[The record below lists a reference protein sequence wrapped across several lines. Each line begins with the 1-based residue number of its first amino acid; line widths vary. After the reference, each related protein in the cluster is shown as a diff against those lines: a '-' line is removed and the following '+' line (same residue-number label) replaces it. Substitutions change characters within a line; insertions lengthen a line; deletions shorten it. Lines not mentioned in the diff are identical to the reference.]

1 MARVGRM
8 ILIYEVG
15 MLMEQLVIIDAQIVR
30 LDDHQ
35 EVYT

>member
-1 MARVGRM
+1 M
-8 ILIYEVG
+8 ILIYEVDQYDNG
-15 MLMEQLVIIDAQIVR
+15 TTCYIDAQIVR